1 MQIQY
6 LRQNLHQSRKHPVR
20 SVCREELI
28 VARPALLTNQDGD
41 IQCLE
46 KNKQLRSICD
56 DLEKKLANLE
66 RVAAI
71 SRKPKPC
78 ADEKLRQGEFLE
90 DASRSEDTI
99 QNINN
104 ILDTKSTELEMASEH
119 FGDDG
124 VRQLC
129 EKIHQRFESWLQRH
143 YFQAPSS
150 PGSKYF
156 DTDPENLEIFLGIYG
171 DISRHIFSAI
181 LAWHMIGSDGR
192 PADYSF
198 RALDREVQ
206 KVCK

>member
-1 MQIQY
+1 MIA
-6 LRQNLHQSRKHPVR
+6 
-20 SVCREELI
+20 
-28 VARPALLTNQDGD
+28 ARPALLTNQDGD
-41 IQCLE
+41 IRCLE
-46 KNKQLRSICD
+46 ENQQLRSICE

-66 RVAAI
+66 KVAAI
-71 SRKPKPC
+71 SIKAQTC
-78 ADEKLRQGEFLE
+78 ADEELRQGESLE
-90 DASRSEDTI
+90 DASQSDDTI
-99 QNINN
+99 HNTHNN
-104 ILDTKSTELEMASEH
+104 PDNKSTELEMAAEH

-129 EKIHQRFESWLQRH
+129 DKIYQRFESWLQRH